1 MKGVDYSP
9 AAVSA
14 RLREVARLSDLR
26 PENRLAYKVDMA
38 PAAIS
43 RRLRMVS
50 DLRRDCLALVRLGEA
65 NGLGRARTSPEG
77 DTKIAWG

>member
-1 MKGVDYSP
+1 MKGVDYSS

-14 RLREVARLSDLR
+14 RLREVARLSDLS
-26 PENRLAYKVDMA
+26 PEKRLSYKVDMS

-43 RRLRMVS
+43 RRLRLVS

-65 NGLGRARTSPEG
+65 NGLGRARG
-77 DTKIAWG
+77 DS

>member
-14 RLREVARLSDLR
+14 RLRQVARLSDLR
-26 PENRLAYKVDMA
+26 AENRLAYKIDMA
-38 PAAIS
+38 PTAIS
-43 RRLRMVS
+43 RRLRIVS

-65 NGLGRARTSPEG
+65 NGLGRARTGS
-77 DTKIAWG
+77 

>member
-1 MKGVDYSP
+1 MKEVDYSP

-65 NGLGRARTSPEG
+65 NGLGRARST
-77 DTKIAWG
+77 

>member
-9 AAVSA
+9 AAVSV
-14 RLREVARLSDLR
+14 RPREVARLSDLAA
-26 PENRLAYKVDMA
+26 ENGLAYKVDMS

-43 RRLRMVS
+43 RRLRIVS

-65 NGLGRARTSPEG
+65 NGLGRARTGRSE
-77 DTKIAWG
+77 